1 MTFNEHYS
9 KKSLNY
15 AKELRKNMTEFEQK
29 LWYYLRAKR
38 FLGLKFKRQVPIG
51 NYIVDFFCKE
61 ARLIIELDGSGHIQE
76 NKIKY
81 DIKRDE
87 YLKNLG
93 YKVLRIY
100 NNEFK
105 EIDNVLEYIRINLP
119 SPLIPPPEGGK

>member
-81 DIKRDE
+81 DIKRD
-87 YLKNLG
+87 
-93 YKVLRIY
+93 
-100 NNEFK
+100 
-105 EIDNVLEYIRINLP
+105 
-119 SPLIPPPEGGK
+119 